1 MWWWLQTTTCV
12 EENIKAETGHHF
24 KRQHPARAFPVAEL
38 VKRTASRKKQCA
50 ILLSRRS
57 VHKKRDE
64 NKKMINTL
72 PKKVTKRIKRISK
85 LYRLTAPWWV
95 TVHGTRHTWYL
106 LPYLMYAQGASRTG
120 FLKNE
125 ILKCALDDFAAE
137 IAKFIE
143 FLLCRRFRVCVCV
156 PAQV

>member
-1 MWWWLQTTTCV
+1 
-12 EENIKAETGHHF
+12 
-24 KRQHPARAFPVAEL
+24 
-38 VKRTASRKKQCA
+38 
-50 ILLSRRS
+50 
-57 VHKKRDE
+57 
-64 NKKMINTL
+64 MINTL
-72 PKKVTKRIKRISK
+72 PEKVTKHIKRISK

-95 TVHGTRHTWYL
+95 TVHSTL
-106 LPYLMYAQGASRTG
+106 MSYLMYAQGASRTG

-143 FLLCRRFRVCVCV
+143 FLLCRRFRVCVFLCV

>member
-57 VHKKRDE
+57 VHKK
-64 NKKMINTL
+64 N
-72 PKKVTKRIKRISK
+72 VTKTKNDK
-85 LYRLTAPWWV
+85 HPPWKGNKAYKKNKQIV
-95 TVHGTRHTWYL
+95 QVNSSMVGDGTRYTAHLISPALSHVCTRSKPHRVLEKWNSQVRTWWFCCKD
-106 LPYLMYAQGASRTG
+106 S
-120 FLKNE
+120 E
-125 ILKCALDDFAAE
+125 IYWILA
-137 IAKFIE
+137 
-143 FLLCRRFRVCVCV
+143 V
-156 PAQV
+156 